1 MWYAAGQ
8 WYSPATVSSTNETD
22 RHYIVESGIKHHNPN
37 PIITISILLSNSI
50 QKYMTVI
57 PLAYVF

>member
-1 MWYAAGQ
+1 MYQWYAAGQ

-37 PIITISILLSNSI
+37 PIITISILLS
-50 QKYMTVI
+50 
-57 PLAYVF
+57 LAYVF